1 MPFVESSS
9 LVLPCASCGAK
20 NRVPL
25 SRLTDR
31 SRCAKCQHPLT
42 PIARPVPIESE
53 AIFDELVRGR
63 VPVLVDFWAAW
74 CGPCRM
80 AAPILDEIARSKAG
94 EIVVLKLDTD
104 ANQDAARRHSV
115 QGIPLFVMFREGQEA
130 ARQTGLPPKSAFKS
144 WVESVS

>member
-1 MPFVESSS
+1 MTFVESSS

-25 SRLTDR
+25 PRLTDR

-53 AIFDELVRGR
+53 ATFDALVRGR

-80 AAPILDEIARSKAG
+80 VAPMLDQLAQEKAG
-94 EIVVLKLDTD
+94 ALIVAKVDTD
-104 ANQDAARRHSV
+104 AQPGLARRFQIQS
-115 QGIPLFVMFREGQEA
+115 IPTLALMRDGREVKREMGALPLA
-130 ARQTGLPPKSAFKS
+130 AIRQRFGL
-144 WVESVS
+144 